1 MAARQFNDKKLVLA
15 THNKGKLAELR
26 AMFAPYG
33 VEVVSAGDLNLTEP
47 DETENTFIGNA
58 MIKAKAAV
66 AASGL
71 PVLADDSGLCVNGLN
86 GDPGVYSANWAGPG
100 KDFVPAMERVNRE
113 LGDKTDRSA
122 YFISVFVLAW
132 PDGETSTM
140 EGRVNGTIVWPPRG
154 TQGHGYDPVF
164 QPDGDSRTFG
174 EMTLQEKAQYSHRA
188 RAFEALIQNHFKA

>member
-1 MAARQFNDKKLVLA
+1 MRKFTDKKLVLA

-33 VEVVSAGDLNLTEP
+33 VEVVSAGDLNLPEP
-47 DETENTFIGNA
+47 AETENTFIGNA

-100 KDFVPAMERVNRE
+100 KDFAPAMERINRE
-113 LGDKTDRSA
+113 LGTNPDRSA

-132 PDGETSTM
+132 PDGETSTI
-140 EGRVNGTIVWPPRG
+140 EGRVDGTIVWPPRG
-154 TQGHGYDPVF
+154 TQGHGYDPIF
-164 QPDGDSRTFG
+164 MPDQDTRSFG
-174 EMTLQEKAQYSHRA
+174 EMTLEEKAQYSHRG
-188 RAFEALIQNHFKA
+188 RAFEALIQKHFKA